1 MDADATEEGQA
12 DPGSPDDAQWAAFGR
27 AFLESAVTAERVAQ
41 LVAGLVGPVVEF
53 GPVPVGPRGMAT
65 ATATGEVD
73 DVRGHRRSDA
83 DPVVV
88 TVTVTVE
95 ISVQLGDRTLPV
107 TADLGVR
114 VRLRPR
120 PSACPT
126 PMVIVDVDPI
136 ASEDIDVTSHLGG
149 LAGVFLRRLV
159 DLDAEIRHQV
169 RTWVAEL
176 LDSEAGRA
184 ARCIDV
190 AAVVELA
197 FDHGLITAATRPTRS
212 PSVR

>member
-27 AFLESAVTAERVAQ
+27 AFLESAVTAERAAQ

-95 ISVQLGDRTLPV
+95 ISVQLGDRTLPA

-126 PMVIVDVDPI
+126 PTVIVDVDPV
-136 ASEDIDVTSHLGG
+136 APEDIDVTSHLGG

-184 ARCIDV
+184 ARWIDV
-190 AAVVELA
+190 AAVVERA